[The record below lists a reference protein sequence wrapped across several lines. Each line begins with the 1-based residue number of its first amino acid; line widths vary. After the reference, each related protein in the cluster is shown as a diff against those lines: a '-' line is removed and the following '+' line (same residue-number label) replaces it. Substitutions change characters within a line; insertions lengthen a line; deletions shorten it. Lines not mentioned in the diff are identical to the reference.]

1 MMTFPVSLGGVIYPD
16 GEIPQNIL
24 KGLCD
29 GYITEE
35 ESAVAQDAF
44 VKKLAQ
50 HGRPSDPACVEV
62 LFGQSL
68 KDLGHLK
75 SAPWSNTLD
84 EPLIWQKSGD
94 DDLYR
99 GWWTVVKSDVLMRMP
114 FDGDCKQGLTTL
126 EITRVLAGRSNPHV
140 ELLQWV
146 PFFLAGNVLG
156 DRFAHQPVR
165 RAMACVS
172 QAFHARLG
180 VIVDLDRHGANSI
193 SGHSILHQGIA
204 RYYLTILAVEVLSP
218 SQQSPNRRNLS
229 DTSRGR

>member
-1 MMTFPVSLGGVIYPD
+1 MMTFPASLGGVIYPD

-146 PFFLAGNVLG
+146 NAWVVEAMEGGDEWAINPIDLMPSEIKALCDLQGTDRKVLVSVQWFWGEG
-156 DRFAHQPVR
+156 DEPRF
-165 RAMACVS
+165 S
-172 QAFHARLG
+172 L
-180 VIVDLDRHGANSI
+180 
-193 SGHSILHQGIA
+193 
-204 RYYLTILAVEVLSP
+204 VE
-218 SQQSPNRRNLS
+218 QY
-229 DTSRGR
+229 

>member
-68 KDLGHLK
+68 KDLGQLK

-84 EPLIWQKSGD
+84 EPLIWQNSGD

-146 PFFLAGNVLG
+146 NAWVVEAMEGDDEWEINPIDLMPSGIKELCDLQGTDRKVFVSVLWFKEDG
-156 DRFAHQPVR
+156 YEPRF
-165 RAMACVS
+165 S
-172 QAFHARLG
+172 L
-180 VIVDLDRHGANSI
+180 
-193 SGHSILHQGIA
+193 
-204 RYYLTILAVEVLSP
+204 VE
-218 SQQSPNRRNLS
+218 QY
-229 DTSRGR
+229 

>member
-68 KDLGHLK
+68 KDLGQLK

-84 EPLIWQKSGD
+84 EPLIWQNSGD

-99 GWWTVVKSDVLMRMP
+99 GWWTVVKSDVLMHMP
-114 FDGDCKQGLTTL
+114 FDGDCKQGLTAL

-146 PFFLAGNVLG
+146 NAWVVEAMEDDDQWEINPIDLMSSEIKALCDLQGTDRKVFVSVLWLKEDG
-156 DRFAHQPVR
+156 YEPRFSLFEQ
-165 RAMACVS
+165 
-172 QAFHARLG
+172 
-180 VIVDLDRHGANSI
+180 
-193 SGHSILHQGIA
+193 
-204 RYYLTILAVEVLSP
+204 Y
-218 SQQSPNRRNLS
+218 
-229 DTSRGR
+229 

>member
-29 GYITEE
+29 SYITEE

-146 PFFLAGNVLG
+146 NAWVVEAMEGDDAWEINPIDLMPSEIKELCDLQGTDQKVLVSVQWFWDEG
-156 DRFAHQPVR
+156 DEPRFN
-165 RAMACVS
+165 
-172 QAFHARLG
+172 L
-180 VIVDLDRHGANSI
+180 
-193 SGHSILHQGIA
+193 
-204 RYYLTILAVEVLSP
+204 VE
-218 SQQSPNRRNLS
+218 QY
-229 DTSRGR
+229 

>member
-1 MMTFPVSLGGVIYPD
+1 MMTFPVSLGDVIYPD

-146 PFFLAGNVLG
+146 NAWVVEAMEGDDEWEINPIDLMPSEIKELCDLQGTDRKVFVSVLWFKEDG
-156 DRFAHQPVR
+156 YEPRF
-165 RAMACVS
+165 S
-172 QAFHARLG
+172 LFE
-180 VIVDLDRHGANSI
+180 
-193 SGHSILHQGIA
+193 
-204 RYYLTILAVEVLSP
+204 RY
-218 SQQSPNRRNLS
+218 
-229 DTSRGR
+229 

>member
-146 PFFLAGNVLG
+146 NALVVEAMEG
-156 DRFAHQPVR
+156 DDAWEINPIDLMPSEIKELCDLQGTDRKVFVSVQWFWDEGDEPRFN
-165 RAMACVS
+165 
-172 QAFHARLG
+172 L
-180 VIVDLDRHGANSI
+180 
-193 SGHSILHQGIA
+193 
-204 RYYLTILAVEVLSP
+204 VE
-218 SQQSPNRRNLS
+218 QY
-229 DTSRGR
+229 

>member
-114 FDGDCKQGLTTL
+114 FDGDCKQGLTAL

-146 PFFLAGNVLG
+146 NAWVVEAMEGDDEWEINPIDLMPSEIKELCDLQGTDRKVLVSVQWFWGEG
-156 DRFAHQPVR
+156 DEPRF
-165 RAMACVS
+165 S
-172 QAFHARLG
+172 L
-180 VIVDLDRHGANSI
+180 
-193 SGHSILHQGIA
+193 
-204 RYYLTILAVEVLSP
+204 VE
-218 SQQSPNRRNLS
+218 QY
-229 DTSRGR
+229 

>member
-68 KDLGHLK
+68 KDLGQLK

-84 EPLIWQKSGD
+84 EPLIWQNSGD

-146 PFFLAGNVLG
+146 NAWVVEAMEGDDAWEINPIDLMPSEIKELCDLQGTDRKVFVSVLWFKEDG
-156 DRFAHQPVR
+156 YEPRFSLFEQ
-165 RAMACVS
+165 
-172 QAFHARLG
+172 
-180 VIVDLDRHGANSI
+180 
-193 SGHSILHQGIA
+193 
-204 RYYLTILAVEVLSP
+204 Y
-218 SQQSPNRRNLS
+218 
-229 DTSRGR
+229 

>member
-68 KDLGHLK
+68 KDLGQLK

-84 EPLIWQKSGD
+84 EPLIWQNSGD

-146 PFFLAGNVLG
+146 NAWVVEAMEGDDEWEINPIDLMPSEIKELCDLQGTDRKVFVSVLWFKEDG
-156 DRFAHQPVR
+156 YEPRF
-165 RAMACVS
+165 S
-172 QAFHARLG
+172 LFE
-180 VIVDLDRHGANSI
+180 
-193 SGHSILHQGIA
+193 
-204 RYYLTILAVEVLSP
+204 RY
-218 SQQSPNRRNLS
+218 
-229 DTSRGR
+229 

>member
-114 FDGDCKQGLTTL
+114 FDGYWKQGLTAL

-146 PFFLAGNVLG
+146 NAWVVEAMEGGDEWEINPIDLMPSEIKELCDLQGTDQKVLVSVQWFWDEG
-156 DRFAHQPVR
+156 DEPRF
-165 RAMACVS
+165 
-172 QAFHARLG
+172 
-180 VIVDLDRHGANSI
+180 
-193 SGHSILHQGIA
+193 
-204 RYYLTILAVEVLSP
+204 
-218 SQQSPNRRNLS
+218 NLFEQY
-229 DTSRGR
+229 

>member
-62 LFGQSL
+62 LFGPSL
-68 KDLGHLK
+68 KDLGQLK
-75 SAPWSNTLD
+75 SAPWSNTSD
-84 EPLIWQKSGD
+84 EPLIWQNSGD
-94 DDLYR
+94 DHLYR
-99 GWWTVVKSDVLMRMP
+99 GWWTEVKSDVMMRMP
-114 FDGDCKQGLTTL
+114 FYGDCKQGLTTL

-140 ELLQWV
+140 ELLQWFNAWV
-146 PFFLAGNVLG
+146 GEAMEDDDQWEINPIDLMPSEIKELCDLQGTDRKVFVSVLWFKEDG
-156 DRFAHQPVR
+156 YEPRF
-165 RAMACVS
+165 S
-172 QAFHARLG
+172 LFE
-180 VIVDLDRHGANSI
+180 
-193 SGHSILHQGIA
+193 
-204 RYYLTILAVEVLSP
+204 RY
-218 SQQSPNRRNLS
+218 
-229 DTSRGR
+229 

>member
-146 PFFLAGNVLG
+146 NAWVVEAMEGDDAWEINPIDLMPSEIKELCDLQGTDRKVFVSVLWFKEDG
-156 DRFAHQPVR
+156 YEPRFSLFEQ
-165 RAMACVS
+165 
-172 QAFHARLG
+172 
-180 VIVDLDRHGANSI
+180 
-193 SGHSILHQGIA
+193 
-204 RYYLTILAVEVLSP
+204 Y
-218 SQQSPNRRNLS
+218 
-229 DTSRGR
+229 

>member
-29 GYITEE
+29 SYITEE

-68 KDLGHLK
+68 KDLGQLK

-114 FDGDCKQGLTTL
+114 FDGDSKQGLTTL

-146 PFFLAGNVLG
+146 NAWVVEAMEG
-156 DRFAHQPVR
+156 DDEWEINPIDLMPSEIKELCDLQGTDRKVFVSVQWFWDEGDEPRFN
-165 RAMACVS
+165 
-172 QAFHARLG
+172 L
-180 VIVDLDRHGANSI
+180 
-193 SGHSILHQGIA
+193 
-204 RYYLTILAVEVLSP
+204 VE
-218 SQQSPNRRNLS
+218 QY
-229 DTSRGR
+229 

>member
-114 FDGDCKQGLTTL
+114 FDGDFKQGLTTL

-146 PFFLAGNVLG
+146 NAWVVEAMDGGDEWEINPIDLMPSEIKALCDLQGTDRKVLVSVQWFWGEG
-156 DRFAHQPVR
+156 DEPRF
-165 RAMACVS
+165 S
-172 QAFHARLG
+172 L
-180 VIVDLDRHGANSI
+180 
-193 SGHSILHQGIA
+193 
-204 RYYLTILAVEVLSP
+204 VE
-218 SQQSPNRRNLS
+218 QY
-229 DTSRGR
+229 

>member
-114 FDGDCKQGLTTL
+114 FDGDCKQGLTAL
-126 EITRVLAGRSNPHV
+126 EITRVLAGRTNPHV

-146 PFFLAGNVLG
+146 NAWVVEAMEGDDEWEINPIDLMPSEIKALCDLQGTDRKVLVSVQWFWGEG
-156 DRFAHQPVR
+156 DEPRFN
-165 RAMACVS
+165 
-172 QAFHARLG
+172 L
-180 VIVDLDRHGANSI
+180 
-193 SGHSILHQGIA
+193 
-204 RYYLTILAVEVLSP
+204 VE
-218 SQQSPNRRNLS
+218 QY
-229 DTSRGR
+229 

>member
-84 EPLIWQKSGD
+84 EPLICQKSGD

-114 FDGDCKQGLTTL
+114 FDGDCKQELTTL

-146 PFFLAGNVLG
+146 NALVVEAMEGDDAWEINPIDLMPSEIKELCDLQGTDRKVFVSVLWFKEDG
-156 DRFAHQPVR
+156 YEPRF
-165 RAMACVS
+165 S
-172 QAFHARLG
+172 LFE
-180 VIVDLDRHGANSI
+180 
-193 SGHSILHQGIA
+193 
-204 RYYLTILAVEVLSP
+204 RY
-218 SQQSPNRRNLS
+218 
-229 DTSRGR
+229 

>member
-114 FDGDCKQGLTTL
+114 FDGDCKQGLTAL

-146 PFFLAGNVLG
+146 NAWVVEAMEG
-156 DRFAHQPVR
+156 DDEWEINPIDLMPSEIKELCDLQGTDRKVFVSVQWFWDEGDEPRFN
-165 RAMACVS
+165 
-172 QAFHARLG
+172 L
-180 VIVDLDRHGANSI
+180 
-193 SGHSILHQGIA
+193 
-204 RYYLTILAVEVLSP
+204 VE
-218 SQQSPNRRNLS
+218 QY
-229 DTSRGR
+229 

>member
-146 PFFLAGNVLG
+146 NAWVVEAMEG
-156 DRFAHQPVR
+156 DDAWEINPIDLMPSEIKELCDLQGTDRKVFVSVQWFWDEGDEPRFN
-165 RAMACVS
+165 
-172 QAFHARLG
+172 L
-180 VIVDLDRHGANSI
+180 
-193 SGHSILHQGIA
+193 
-204 RYYLTILAVEVLSP
+204 VE
-218 SQQSPNRRNLS
+218 QY
-229 DTSRGR
+229 

>member
-68 KDLGHLK
+68 KDLGQLK

-146 PFFLAGNVLG
+146 NAWVVEAMEG
-156 DRFAHQPVR
+156 DDEWEINPIDLMPSEIKELCDLQGTDRKVFVSVQWFWDEGDEPRFN
-165 RAMACVS
+165 
-172 QAFHARLG
+172 L
-180 VIVDLDRHGANSI
+180 
-193 SGHSILHQGIA
+193 
-204 RYYLTILAVEVLSP
+204 VE
-218 SQQSPNRRNLS
+218 QY
-229 DTSRGR
+229 

>member
-1 MMTFPVSLGGVIYPD
+1 MTFPVSLGGVIYPN

-29 GYITEE
+29 CYITEE

-68 KDLGHLK
+68 KDLGQLK

-84 EPLIWQKSGD
+84 EPLIWQNSGD

-114 FDGDCKQGLTTL
+114 FDGDCKQGLTAL

-146 PFFLAGNVLG
+146 NAWVVEAMEGDDEWEINPIDLMPSEIKELCDLQGTDRKVFVSVLWLKEDG
-156 DRFAHQPVR
+156 YEPRFSLFER
-165 RAMACVS
+165 
-172 QAFHARLG
+172 
-180 VIVDLDRHGANSI
+180 
-193 SGHSILHQGIA
+193 
-204 RYYLTILAVEVLSP
+204 
-218 SQQSPNRRNLS
+218 
-229 DTSRGR
+229 

>member
-146 PFFLAGNVLG
+146 NAWVVEAMEGDDEWEINPIDLMPSEIKALCDLQGTDRKVLVSVQWFWGEG
-156 DRFAHQPVR
+156 DEPRF
-165 RAMACVS
+165 S
-172 QAFHARLG
+172 L
-180 VIVDLDRHGANSI
+180 
-193 SGHSILHQGIA
+193 
-204 RYYLTILAVEVLSP
+204 VE
-218 SQQSPNRRNLS
+218 QY
-229 DTSRGR
+229 

>member
-114 FDGDCKQGLTTL
+114 FDGDSKQGLTTL

-146 PFFLAGNVLG
+146 NAWVVEAMDGGDEWEINPIDLMPSEIKALCDLQGTDRKVLVSVQWFWGEG
-156 DRFAHQPVR
+156 DEPRF
-165 RAMACVS
+165 S
-172 QAFHARLG
+172 L
-180 VIVDLDRHGANSI
+180 
-193 SGHSILHQGIA
+193 
-204 RYYLTILAVEVLSP
+204 VE
-218 SQQSPNRRNLS
+218 QY
-229 DTSRGR
+229 

>member
-29 GYITEE
+29 SYITEE

-68 KDLGHLK
+68 KDLGQLK

-114 FDGDCKQGLTTL
+114 FDGDSKQGLTTL

-146 PFFLAGNVLG
+146 NAWVVEAMDGGDEWEINPIDLMPSEIKALCDLQGTDRKVLVSVQWFWGEG
-156 DRFAHQPVR
+156 DEPRF
-165 RAMACVS
+165 S
-172 QAFHARLG
+172 L
-180 VIVDLDRHGANSI
+180 
-193 SGHSILHQGIA
+193 
-204 RYYLTILAVEVLSP
+204 VE
-218 SQQSPNRRNLS
+218 QY
-229 DTSRGR
+229 

>member
-114 FDGDCKQGLTTL
+114 FDGDCKQGLTAL
-126 EITRVLAGRSNPHV
+126 EITRVLAGRTNPHV

-146 PFFLAGNVLG
+146 NAWVVEAMEGDDEWEINPIDLMPSEIKALCDLQGTDRKVLVSVQWFWGEG
-156 DRFAHQPVR
+156 DEPRF
-165 RAMACVS
+165 S
-172 QAFHARLG
+172 L
-180 VIVDLDRHGANSI
+180 
-193 SGHSILHQGIA
+193 
-204 RYYLTILAVEVLSP
+204 VE
-218 SQQSPNRRNLS
+218 QY
-229 DTSRGR
+229 

>member
-68 KDLGHLK
+68 KDLGQLK

-84 EPLIWQKSGD
+84 EPLIWQNSGD

-146 PFFLAGNVLG
+146 NAWVVEAMEGDDEWEINPIDLMPSEIKALCDLQGTDRKVLVSVQWFWGEG
-156 DRFAHQPVR
+156 DEPRF
-165 RAMACVS
+165 S
-172 QAFHARLG
+172 L
-180 VIVDLDRHGANSI
+180 
-193 SGHSILHQGIA
+193 
-204 RYYLTILAVEVLSP
+204 VE
-218 SQQSPNRRNLS
+218 QY
-229 DTSRGR
+229 

>member
-146 PFFLAGNVLG
+146 NAWVVEAMEGDDAWEINPIDLMPSEIKALCDLQGTDRKVLVSVQWFWGEG
-156 DRFAHQPVR
+156 DEPRF
-165 RAMACVS
+165 S
-172 QAFHARLG
+172 L
-180 VIVDLDRHGANSI
+180 
-193 SGHSILHQGIA
+193 
-204 RYYLTILAVEVLSP
+204 VE
-218 SQQSPNRRNLS
+218 QY
-229 DTSRGR
+229 

>member
-146 PFFLAGNVLG
+146 NAWVVEAMDGGDEWEINPIDLMPSEIKALCDLQGTDRKVLVSVQWFWGEG
-156 DRFAHQPVR
+156 DEPRF
-165 RAMACVS
+165 S
-172 QAFHARLG
+172 L
-180 VIVDLDRHGANSI
+180 
-193 SGHSILHQGIA
+193 
-204 RYYLTILAVEVLSP
+204 VE
-218 SQQSPNRRNLS
+218 QY
-229 DTSRGR
+229 

>member
-68 KDLGHLK
+68 KDLGQLK

-114 FDGDCKQGLTTL
+114 FDGDCKQGLTAL

-146 PFFLAGNVLG
+146 NAWVVEAMDGGDEWEINPIDLMPSEIKALCDLQGTDRKVLVSVQWFWGEG
-156 DRFAHQPVR
+156 DEPRF
-165 RAMACVS
+165 S
-172 QAFHARLG
+172 L
-180 VIVDLDRHGANSI
+180 
-193 SGHSILHQGIA
+193 
-204 RYYLTILAVEVLSP
+204 VE
-218 SQQSPNRRNLS
+218 QY
-229 DTSRGR
+229 

>member
-84 EPLIWQKSGD
+84 EPLIWQNSGD

-146 PFFLAGNVLG
+146 NAWVVEAMEGGDEWEINPIDLMPSEIKALCDLQGTDRKVLVSVQWFWDEG
-156 DRFAHQPVR
+156 DEPRF
-165 RAMACVS
+165 S
-172 QAFHARLG
+172 L
-180 VIVDLDRHGANSI
+180 
-193 SGHSILHQGIA
+193 
-204 RYYLTILAVEVLSP
+204 VE
-218 SQQSPNRRNLS
+218 QY
-229 DTSRGR
+229 

>member
-68 KDLGHLK
+68 KDLGQLK

-84 EPLIWQKSGD
+84 EPLIWQNSGD

-114 FDGDCKQGLTTL
+114 FDGDCKQGLTAL
-126 EITRVLAGRSNPHV
+126 EITRVLAGRTNPHV

-146 PFFLAGNVLG
+146 NAWVVEAMEGDDEWEINPIDLMPSEIKELCDLQGTDRKVFVSVLWFKEDG
-156 DRFAHQPVR
+156 YEPRFSLFEQ
-165 RAMACVS
+165 
-172 QAFHARLG
+172 
-180 VIVDLDRHGANSI
+180 
-193 SGHSILHQGIA
+193 
-204 RYYLTILAVEVLSP
+204 Y
-218 SQQSPNRRNLS
+218 
-229 DTSRGR
+229 

>member
-114 FDGDCKQGLTTL
+114 FDGDCKQGLTAL

-146 PFFLAGNVLG
+146 NAWVVEAMEDDDQWEINPIDLMSSEIKALCDLQGTDRKVFVSVLWLKEDG
-156 DRFAHQPVR
+156 YEPRFSLFEQ
-165 RAMACVS
+165 
-172 QAFHARLG
+172 
-180 VIVDLDRHGANSI
+180 
-193 SGHSILHQGIA
+193 
-204 RYYLTILAVEVLSP
+204 Y
-218 SQQSPNRRNLS
+218 
-229 DTSRGR
+229 

>member
-29 GYITEE
+29 SYITEE

-99 GWWTVVKSDVLMRMP
+99 GWWTVVKSDVLMHMP
-114 FDGDCKQGLTTL
+114 FDGDFKQGLTTL

-146 PFFLAGNVLG
+146 NAWVVEAMDGGDEWEINPIDLMPSEIKALCDLQGTDRKVLVSVQWFWGEG
-156 DRFAHQPVR
+156 DEPRF
-165 RAMACVS
+165 S
-172 QAFHARLG
+172 L
-180 VIVDLDRHGANSI
+180 
-193 SGHSILHQGIA
+193 
-204 RYYLTILAVEVLSP
+204 VE
-218 SQQSPNRRNLS
+218 QY
-229 DTSRGR
+229 